1 MTVTTSEEHE
11 QEVEQLVNNICENAK
26 KIYQIAGTQK
36 FELPK
41 QEVKIAEVFQAL
53 EKAKMMFP
61 VVAWG
66 LADTTLEDV
75 FVKVAQTS

>member
-1 MTVTTSEEHE
+1 MTTSEEHE
-11 QEVEQLVNNICENAK
+11 QEVEQLVNNICKNAK
-26 KIYQIAGTQK
+26 KIYQTAGTQK